1 MATPEKPAAADS
13 DRGSALNWAA
23 AHGHNQALLAELA
36 ARAALRRRRR
46 LRLASAAGAVALLAV
61 ALWQSPFVG
70 GARRADPGRV
80 AVSVPARQVLPDGPE
95 VELRGDAT
103 LTVDFSGA
111 LRRVNLSRGE
121 AYFQVAKDPARPF
134 VVGALGIEVRA
145 VGTAFFVQLG
155 AAQVEV
161 LVTEGRVAVSEAS
174 ADLAAAERPRAGSA
188 YVDAGQFAV
197 VAAGVPQIVN
207 LPAAQSADR
216 LAWRIP
222 RIEFTATPLAQAIA
236 RLNRRSAVQLSLGDD
251 SLANLRISG
260 VVRADNGE
268 ALVRL
273 LVANYEVDARFVT
286 ERTVVL
292 HRR

>member
-1 MATPEKPAAADS
+1 MATPEKPAATDS

-36 ARAALRRRRR
+36 ARAARRRRR
-46 LRLASAAGAVALLAV
+46 LRLATAAGAVALLAV

-80 AVSVPARQVLPDGPE
+80 AVSVPSRQVLPDGTE
-95 VELRGDAT
+95 VQLRGDAM
-103 LTVDFSGA
+103 LTGDFSGA
-111 LRRVNLSRGE
+111 QRRVNLSRGE

-145 VGTAFFVQLG
+145 VGTAFSVQLG

-161 LVTEGRVAVSEAS
+161 LVTEGRVAVAEAP
-174 ADLAAAERPRAGSA
+174 ANVAAADVPRAGPA
-188 YVDAGQFAV
+188 YVDAGQLAV
-197 VAAGVPQIVN
+197 VAAGAPQVIN

-222 RIEFTATPLAQAIA
+222 RIEFTATPLAEAIA
-236 RLNRRSAVQLSLGDD
+236 RLNRLSAVQLSLGDD

-286 ERTVVL
+286 DRTVVL

>member
-1 MATPEKPAAADS
+1 MATPEKPAATDS

-61 ALWQSPFVG
+61 GLWLSPFVG

-80 AVSVPARQVLPDGPE
+80 AVSVPARQVLPDGTE

-236 RLNRRSAVQLSLGDD
+236 RLNRLSAVQLSLGDD

>member
-1 MATPEKPAAADS
+1 MATPEKPPAAPFDS
-13 DRGSALNWAA
+13 SALNWAA
-23 AHGHNQALLAELA
+23 THGHNQALLAELA
-36 ARAALRRRRR
+36 ARAARRRRRR
-46 LRLASAAGAVALLAV
+46 LHLAAAAGAVALLAG
-61 ALWQSPFVG
+61 ALWQFPFVG
-70 GARRADPGRV
+70 GARQADPGRV
-80 AVSVPARQVLPDGPE
+80 AISVPSRQVLPDGTE
-95 VELRGDAT
+95 VQLRGDAT

-111 LRRVNLSRGE
+111 LRRVNLSHGE

-134 VVGALGIEVRA
+134 VVDALGIEVRA
-145 VGTAFFVQLG
+145 VGTAFSVQLG
-155 AAQVEV
+155 AAQVAV
-161 LVTEGRVAVSEAS
+161 LVTEGRVAVAEAP
-174 ADLAAAERPRAGSA
+174 AHANAAALPRAEPA
-188 YVDAGQFAV
+188 YVDAGQLAV
-197 VAAGVPQIVN
+197 VAAGLPQVVN

-222 RIEFTATPLAQAIA
+222 RIEFTATPLADAIA
-236 RLNRRSAVQLSLGDD
+236 RLNRLSAVQLSLGDD

>member
-1 MATPEKPAAADS
+1 MATPEKPAATDS

-36 ARAALRRRRR
+36 ARAARRRRR
-46 LRLASAAGAVALLAV
+46 LRLATAAGAVALLAV
-61 ALWQSPFVG
+61 GLGLSPFVG
-70 GARRADPGRV
+70 AARRADPGRV
-80 AVSVPARQVLPDGPE
+80 AVSVPSRQVLPDGTE
-95 VELRGDAT
+95 VQLRGDAM

-145 VGTAFFVQLG
+145 VGTAFSVQLG

-161 LVTEGRVAVSEAS
+161 LVTEGRVAVAEAPANVAA
-174 ADLAAAERPRAGSA
+174 ADLPRAGPA
-188 YVDAGQFAV
+188 YVDAGQLAV
-197 VAAGVPQIVN
+197 VAAGAPQVIN

-222 RIEFTATPLAQAIA
+222 RIEFTATPLAEAIA
-236 RLNRRSAVQLSLGDD
+236 RLNRLSAVQLSLGDD

-260 VVRADNGE
+260 VVRTDNGE